1 VIKENVIV
9 NDFYFSIYN
18 IENMKKLLFVVLA
31 LTYLTANGQIVFESD
46 HDSSGAFNV
55 ALGGLNGAGQLT
67 IVNFEVSGDHYV
79 NINKWGKYISIYDM
93 NHALT
98 KTISLAGLPMNT
110 SGNTLGD
117 IMYLSEHLFNTDS
130 KIEFMYVKDGG
141 SLSSCFTGIYNES
154 GVLLFSD
161 TASPAEHLN
170 IPFQQVPIYNS
181 TTGTKMILSYSN
193 GHAKVFGLGGTL
205 TTGIEH
211 ANQSILDSRGK
222 ISNPYPNP
230 TNAST
235 VVDYKLPDGINEG
248 TIIFYDLQGNEVKR
262 FRVDRTF
269 SSLLISTSDISA
281 GTYYYQLQTSGNNSP
296 GKKLVVIK

>member
-1 VIKENVIV
+1 MK
-9 NDFYFSIYN
+9 N
-18 IENMKKLLFVVLA
+18 IFVLGLMVFFIA
-31 LTYLTANGQIVFESD
+31 GKAQIVFEND

-98 KTISLAGLPMNT
+98 KTISLVGLPMNT
-110 SGNTLGD
+110 SSNTLGD
-117 IMYLSEHLFNTDS
+117 VMYLSEHLFNTDS

-141 SLSSCFTGIYNES
+141 SLGSCFTGIYNEN

-170 IPFQQVPIYNS
+170 IPFQQLPIYNTS
-181 TTGTKMILSYSN
+181 AGTKMILSYSN

-205 TTGIEH
+205 TTGIQNS
-211 ANQSILDSRGK
+211 NQNSLGARSR

-230 TNAST
+230 TNNST
-235 VVDYKLPDGINEG
+235 TVDYKLPDGINEG
-248 TIIFYDLQGNEVKR
+248 NVIFYDLQGNELKR

-269 SSLLISTSDISA
+269 TSLLISTSDLAA
-281 GTYYYQLQTSGNNSP
+281 GTYYYQLQTSGNSSA